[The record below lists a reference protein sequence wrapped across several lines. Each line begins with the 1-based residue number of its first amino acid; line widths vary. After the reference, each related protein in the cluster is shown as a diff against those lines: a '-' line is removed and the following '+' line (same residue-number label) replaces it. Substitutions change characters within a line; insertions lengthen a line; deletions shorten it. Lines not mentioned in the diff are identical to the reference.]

1 MGRLR
6 FLLKLAFICNLCFI
20 LVQFSRYINMSKGF
34 EAVIKSIIPLGMMVA
49 FPLNVISLII
59 AAVMLIRRRIA
70 WRELPPW
77 VFIINLI
84 ILLTQFF
91 FLF

>member
-6 FLLKLAFICNLCFI
+6 FLLKLAFICNLCFL
-20 LVQFSRYINMSKGF
+20 LVQFSRYVNMSRGF
-34 EAVIKSIIPLGMMVA
+34 ESVIKSIIPLGMMIA
-49 FPLNVISLII
+49 FPLNII
-59 AAVMLIRRRIA
+59 TIIMATVMLIMHRIT
-70 WRELPPW
+70 WRELPPY

-84 ILLTQFF
+84 ILLAQFF

>member
-6 FLLKLAFICNLCFI
+6 FFLKLAFICNLCFL

-34 EAVIKSIIPLGMMVA
+34 EAIIKSVIPLGMMVA
-49 FPLNVISLII
+49 FPLNVISII
-59 AAVMLIRRRIA
+59 VAIVMLIMRRIP

-77 VFIINLI
+77 VFVINVI
-84 ILLTQFF
+84 ILLSQFF

>member
-6 FLLKLAFICNLCFI
+6 FLLKLAFICNACFL

-49 FPLNVISLII
+49 FPLNVITLIM
-59 AAVMLIRRRIA
+59 AVVMLIRRTIR
-70 WRELPPW
+70 WPELPPYI
-77 VFIINLI
+77 FIVNVI
-84 ILLTQFF
+84 ILLLQFF

>member
-6 FLLKLAFICNLCFI
+6 FLLKLAFICNLCFL

-34 EAVIKSIIPLGMMVA
+34 ESIIKSIIPLGMMVA
-49 FPLNVISLII
+49 FPLNIITLII
-59 AAVMLIRRRIA
+59 ATVMLIRQKKI
-70 WRELPPW
+70 WKELPPYL
-77 VFIINLI
+77 FIINLI
-84 ILLTQFF
+84 ILLSQFF

>member
-6 FLLKLAFICNLCFI
+6 FSLKLAFICNGCFL
-20 LVQFSRYINMSKGF
+20 LVQFSRYVNMSKGF
-34 EAVIKSIIPLGMMVA
+34 ESVIKSIIPLGMMVA
-49 FPLNVISLII
+49 FPLNVITLIL
-59 AAVMLIRRRIA
+59 ATVMLIRRRIT
-70 WRELPPW
+70 WGELPPY

>member
-6 FLLKLAFICNLCFI
+6 FLLKLAFICNLCFL

-34 EAVIKSIIPLGMMVA
+34 EAIVKSIIPLGMMVA
-49 FPLNVISLII
+49 FPLNVVTLIVAI
-59 AAVMLIRRRIA
+59 VMLIMKRIT
-70 WRELPPW
+70 WRELPPY
-77 VFIINLI
+77 VFIVNII
-84 ILLTQFF
+84 ILVSQFF